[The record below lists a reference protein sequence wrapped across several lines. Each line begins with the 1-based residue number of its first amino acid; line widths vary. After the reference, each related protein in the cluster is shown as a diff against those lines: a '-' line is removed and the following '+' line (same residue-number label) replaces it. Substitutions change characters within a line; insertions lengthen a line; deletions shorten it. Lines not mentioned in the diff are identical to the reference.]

1 MSTTQLYPPTTE
13 QQQALDLFR
22 AGTDLVIKAGA
33 GTGKTAALVFLAE
46 DGQTRGLRGQFL
58 AFNKGIIED
67 CKGRFPASCDVRTV
81 HSLAFRNIMG
91 SRPGLKAR
99 LNSSRLARSHE
110 AAILDVHDINI
121 EIRMGDVR
129 QAKRLSAEFLVAHV
143 MRGVERFCQSDS
155 MEIEAWHFPT
165 IEGIDQIDE
174 AGRHRGDNNRRI
186 ANEMLTPMR
195 RAWADLIH
203 DLQRYGSTQHPEL
216 APFSSWE
223 AVQAFIADDP
233 AGTDLKLLVDLV
245 DEYGPDFIIREL
257 DHTVSEARADL
268 IVSTAHTS
276 KGREW
281 DRVKL
286 ADDFVRE
293 GLNLSVE
300 ELRLLYVA
308 VTRAKL
314 VLDALSVPML
324 LGGGAKPAPEGDGEE
339 GTEGGEASPE
349 PVAPDPAPQGGP
361 APEAQPLPALAELP
375 GIGFLL
381 PWSQVEPGDILDHPT
396 VGRIRI
402 DSARQREGMV
412 RLLAKRVGQTGQVLI
427 DERPDEM
434 IEVLRP

>member
-195 RAWADLIH
+195 RAWADLI
-203 DLQRYGSTQHPEL
+203 P
-216 APFSSWE
+216 
-223 AVQAFIADDP
+223 
-233 AGTDLKLLVDLV
+233 
-245 DEYGPDFIIREL
+245 
-257 DHTVSEARADL
+257 
-268 IVSTAHTS
+268 
-276 KGREW
+276 
-281 DRVKL
+281 
-286 ADDFVRE
+286 
-293 GLNLSVE
+293 
-300 ELRLLYVA
+300 
-308 VTRAKL
+308 
-314 VLDALSVPML
+314 
-324 LGGGAKPAPEGDGEE
+324 
-339 GTEGGEASPE
+339 
-349 PVAPDPAPQGGP
+349 
-361 APEAQPLPALAELP
+361 
-375 GIGFLL
+375 
-381 PWSQVEPGDILDHPT
+381 
-396 VGRIRI
+396 
-402 DSARQREGMV
+402 
-412 RLLAKRVGQTGQVLI
+412 
-427 DERPDEM
+427 
-434 IEVLRP
+434 